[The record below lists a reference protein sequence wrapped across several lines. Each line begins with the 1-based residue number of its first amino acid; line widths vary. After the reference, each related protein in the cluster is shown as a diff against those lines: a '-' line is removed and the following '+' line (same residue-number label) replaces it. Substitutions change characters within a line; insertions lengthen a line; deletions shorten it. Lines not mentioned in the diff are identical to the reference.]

1 MFLREE
7 IKDELIS
14 RCTVNNLPI
23 DLAKIF
29 ITQDGISSEDLFR
42 YKYSLTD
49 DEKFYHTLFE
59 YVYNYVVDKVDK
71 RNFGIITR
79 DILSKLSCENYYL
92 TFNSNINYIEHDYI
106 ISKLIEDIILYV
118 HKVCD
123 IYELLSFLNTIRT
136 MPYIDH
142 NILKNCLL
150 HNKVLWDFE
159 LFKLILQDNMI
170 DYDFIYLLFINL
182 YDYYPEYMLEE
193 LLLDI
198 YQHKQIFI
206 DFLNYLLDKY
216 SYSVDENR
224 EYVFF
229 VKYSITSKKE
239 KKVLSFLR
247 NKIVSYLDAEVELEI
262 MENVNFALA
271 NSMVEANT
279 RSKELWNLIR
289 KFLIGEDRKQNRIT
303 RFSKYGTEDVYDM
316 YGDDFISDLS
326 IQSFTLAYIND
337 LLTLDGWSLFLRT
350 FNINRFY
357 FTHTRNQLRIQYR
370 LEHLIDVYSEEV
382 KLATNLK
389 LYLYMYENSEQK

>member
-289 KFLIGEDRKQNRIT
+289 KFLIGEDRKQNRIK